1 MNSKLAILFL
11 TIFIDLLGFGLIIP
25 ALPFYAESFGASFVT
40 IGIFS
45 ATYSA
50 MHFLFAPLWGR
61 LSDRVGRRP
70 VMLTGLAGSAAAFL
84 MFGLATTLPMLFAAR
99 ILAGILSSATLPT
112 AQAYIADT
120 TSPEDRAKGMG
131 LIGAAFG
138 MGFIFGP
145 AVGGVLTQF
154 GYGFPAL
161 VAAGLSTINFVWAFW
176 KLPET
181 HSDRGG
187 TSHRGLL
194 STGAL
199 REVLSIPYMAVLI
212 FIFFMQV
219 FAFSQME
226 GTFALFGE
234 HRLGLD
240 AVHVGWIL
248 AEVGVISA
256 IIQGALMGKLVRRF
270 GEVTLAR
277 TGLVLMAIGLIAT
290 GQVRTVLQLVLV
302 TPLLAMGS
310 AVMNPTINSLISKT
324 APPDKQGLTMGTAQS
339 IGALGRV
346 FGPPSGTALFQF
358 VGLSAPYWC
367 GGLLIGA
374 ISLLKIGTKPDAVGD
389 ISKD

>member
-25 ALPFYAESFGASFVT
+25 ALPFYAESFGASYVV

-45 ATYSA
+45 ASYSA

-61 LSDRVGRRP
+61 LSDKMGRRP
-70 VMLTGLAGSAAAFL
+70 VMLIGLAGSALAFL
-84 MFGLATTLPMLFAAR
+84 MFGLSKTLPMLFASR

-138 MGFIFGP
+138 LGFIFGP

-161 VAAGLSTINFVWAFW
+161 VASGMSALNFVWAWW

-181 HSDRGG
+181 HTDRSD
-187 TSHRGLL
+187 TEHRKLL
-194 STGAL
+194 SLDSL
-199 REVLSIPYMAVLI
+199 REVMSVRELAVLI
-212 FIFFMQV
+212 VIFFVQV

-240 AVHVGWIL
+240 AVHVGWVL

-256 IIQGALMGKLVRRF
+256 IIQGGLMGKLVRIF
-270 GEVTLAR
+270 GEVKLTRA
-277 TGLVLMAIGLIAT
+277 GLVLMAIGLIAM
-290 GQVRTVLQLVLV
+290 GQVKTTMQLVLV
-302 TPLLAMGS
+302 TPFLAVGS
-310 AVMNPTINSLISKT
+310 AIMSPSISALISKS
-324 APPDKQGLTMGTAQS
+324 APPNKQGLTMGTAQS
-339 IGALGRV
+339 LAALGRV
-346 FGPPSGTALFQF
+346 FGPPSGTALFQY
-358 VGLSAPYWC
+358 VGLAAPYWC
-367 GGLLIGA
+367 SGILIA
-374 ISLLKIGTKPDAVGD
+374 LASLVRIGKKAD
-389 ISKD
+389 